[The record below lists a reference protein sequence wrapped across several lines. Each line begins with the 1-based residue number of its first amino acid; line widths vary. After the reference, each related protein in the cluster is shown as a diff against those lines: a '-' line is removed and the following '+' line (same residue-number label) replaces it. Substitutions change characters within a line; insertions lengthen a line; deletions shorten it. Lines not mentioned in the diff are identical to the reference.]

1 MSSLVGRRAVVIG
14 AGLGGLSMAGILARY
29 FERVD
34 VLERDHLQASV
45 VSRAGTP
52 QDRHPHGLLSGGL
65 EALGEIFPGFQSDLA
80 NAGAIPVR
88 IAQDLR
94 HERRDVGLLPM
105 RDLGMSILCASR
117 PLIESELRRRVAAV
131 EKVTLRSACRVT
143 RIVASPVDGAVSG
156 VEFISAGRSEF
167 VDADLVVDSSGRATP
182 TLALL
187 HALSWELPKVT
198 EIGVDITYATAVVK
212 KPADAPSDWKLV
224 ITLPDPPAVSLSAVL
239 LPAEGDRWMITVV
252 DYGHKPQLETWGSF
266 LGALKQLVTPTLY
279 NALRSIAPPENLR
292 HYGFPASV
300 WRHFE
305 QLQRLPRGLLP
316 VADSI
321 CRFNPVYG
329 QGMSVAAKQARL
341 LQSILEKA
349 TTKADPLAAVQADFM
364 AQLESVVQTPW
375 NLSTSA
381 DLAFTT
387 TRADRPDNFAESRQ
401 FEAALFRAAV
411 ADPVVHKAL
420 MEVIQLLQPG
430 SLLQEP
436 HIMRRI
442 EAVSAEAVA

>member
-29 FERVD
+29 FDRVD
-34 VLERDHLQASV
+34 VLERDHLPESV
-45 VSRAGTP
+45 LSRAGTP

-65 EALGEIFPGFQSDLA
+65 EALGEMFPGFQSDLA

-88 IAQDLR
+88 LAQDLR

-117 PLIESELRRRVAAV
+117 PLIETELRRRVAAV
-131 EKVTLRSACRVT
+131 GKVTLRSACRVT
-143 RIVASPVDGAVSG
+143 RIVASPLDGAVSG
-156 VEFISAGRSEF
+156 VEFISESGRSEF

-198 EIGVDITYATAVVK
+198 EVGVDITYATAVVK

-224 ITLPDPPAVSLSAVL
+224 ITLPDPPAVSLNAVL
-239 LPAEGDRWMITVV
+239 LPAEDDRWMITVV
-252 DYGHKPQLETWGSF
+252 DYGQKPRLETWSSC
-266 LGALKQLVTPTLY
+266 LGAMKQLVTPTLY
-279 NALRSIAPPENLR
+279 NALRDIAPPENLW

-305 QLQRLPRGLLP
+305 RLQRLPRGLLP

-341 LQSILEKA
+341 LQTILETA
-349 TTKADPLAAVQADFM
+349 ITKADPLAAVQADFM

-375 NLSTSA
+375 SLSTSA
-381 DLAFTT
+381 DLSFPA
-387 TRADRPDNFAESRQ
+387 TRGDRPDNFEESRQ

-411 ADPVVHKAL
+411 VDPVVHKAM

-436 HIMRRI
+436 HIMQRI
-442 EAVSAEAVA
+442 EAVSTGAV